1 MEKTLMSLLSNTTPV
16 VLVANN
22 TLPDNPLVTPL
33 MNKDGTPKTD
43 LNGAEL
49 GSIRLEQ
56 TNRSINGGSF
66 MNVRRRTAFIAG
78 TMEQLLLL
86 VSSNKLVE
94 GSQFPGKITISESL
108 EPFWKG
114 QDPKMNPQSAEQVGV
129 TVGDKFYPVFM
140 RMTYVEDM
148 NKADKFIRTSEDINE
163 WITTRQTLSGTAQP
177 VVETGAVPTAP

>member
-16 VLVANN
+16 VLVAND

-33 MNKDGTPKTD
+33 RDAQGNAKTD

-56 TNRSINGGSF
+56 STRSINGGSF

-78 TMEQLLLL
+78 TLEQLLFL
-86 VSSNKLVE
+86 VESNKLTN
-94 GSQFPGKITISESL
+94 GSQFPGKITMAESL

-114 QDPKMNPQSAEQVGV
+114 QDPKMNPQTAEQVGV
-129 TVGDKFYPVFM
+129 TIGDKFYPVYM
-140 RMTYVEDM
+140 RMTYTEDM
-148 NKADKFIRTSEDINE
+148 NKTDKLIRTAEDVND
-163 WITTRQTLSGTAQP
+163 WITTRQTLAGTTQA
-177 VVETGAVPTAP
+177 VTETAKLPTAP